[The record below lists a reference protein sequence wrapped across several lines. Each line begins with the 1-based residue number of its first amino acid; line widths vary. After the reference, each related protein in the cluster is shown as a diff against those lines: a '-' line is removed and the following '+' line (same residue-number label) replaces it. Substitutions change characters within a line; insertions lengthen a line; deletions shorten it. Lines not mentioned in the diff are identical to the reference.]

1 MSGEAAQHTA
11 AASEESL
18 EPAIHRWHRL
28 RWFLSEFLVIVAGVL
43 VALAVNAWWQGRQDR
58 QVEIAYL
65 QQLQLDLDASNQTL
79 DETYRLVQGM
89 AEASA
94 SISHEF
100 WRRDGRTDTELRKLL
115 AEPLRSK
122 RVLPVL
128 GTARSLIASGDL
140 RLVQSASLRS
150 AIPRYVDAMDAD
162 VSDIARYDETYYRTG
177 VNQAAQLFD
186 GSALVAGAAPLRDA
200 NFSTDFRPDATTPPP
215 FPIDVDALLKDPDVY
230 RAYANLLIGHRGQA
244 GRYRDMHEATAALRK
259 EVSDALADLQ
269 RMQ

>member
-1 MSGEAAQHTA
+1 MSGAVGEDRAV
-11 AASEESL
+11 ASAPSVVL
-18 EPAIHRWHRL
+18 ANHWSQRM

-65 QQLQLDLDASNQTL
+65 QQLQLDLEASNQTL
-79 DETYRLVQGM
+79 DETYKLVLGM
-89 AEASA
+89 AKASA
-94 SISHEF
+94 DVSHEF
-100 WRRDGRTDTELRKLL
+100 WRRGQRTDTELRKLM

-140 RLVQSASLRS
+140 RLIQSASLRS

-162 VSDIARYDETYYRTG
+162 ISDIARYDETYYRTG
-177 VNQAAQLFD
+177 VHEAAQLFD
-186 GSALVAGAAPLRDA
+186 GGALIPGAQRPQGR

-215 FPIDVDALLKDPDVY
+215 FPVDVDALLKDPNVY
-230 RAYANLLIGHRGQA
+230 RAYSNLLIAHRGQA
-244 GRYRDMHEATAALRK
+244 GRYRDMQEATVALRK
-259 EVSDALADLQ
+259 EVSDALVGLQ
-269 RMQ
+269 R